1 MPYRW
6 PAPGEK
12 QWIMSTD
19 DEPGWTGRRPPGQ
32 ARSPGQT
39 AEVDDALTRGAPEIE
54 YKRRHCFEANFAAGL
69 LGVDFAGEGMP
80 AARLIKCEIVR
91 FAEQQRERDGF
102 VCAHVVVPPTG
113 RAAALPGAATVGGGQ
128 TPADAADLKLASIP
142 GDG

>member
-69 LGVDFAGEGMP
+69 LGLDFAGEGMP
-80 AARLIKCEIVR
+80 AARLIECEIVR
-91 FAEQQRERDGF
+91 LAEQQRELDGF
-102 VCAHVVVPPTG
+102 VIAHGLDG
-113 RAAALPGAATVGGGQ
+113 RTERDAGIAAAATVGRRALGR
-128 TPADAADLKLASIP
+128 
-142 GDG
+142 